1 MDAEKKVK
9 ISVNFDMDFF
19 VNFYEEDMVGINW
32 ENWVKELKNNDSK
45 SYKLFFNNID
55 FDSFLDRVDDSSWK
69 IKVEESKVE
78 D

>member
-1 MDAEKKVK
+1 MDDGKKVK

-19 VNFYEEDMVGINW
+19 VEFEKEDMVGINW

-69 IKVEESKVE
+69 IKVEES
-78 D
+78 

>member
-1 MDAEKKVK
+1 MDDGKKVK

-19 VNFYEEDMVGINW
+19 VEFEKEDLVGINW

-55 FDSFLDRVDDSSWK
+55 FDSFLDKVDDSSWK
-69 IKVEESKVE
+69 IPTEIK
-78 D
+78 

>member
-1 MDAEKKVK
+1 MDDGKKVK

-19 VNFYEEDMVGINW
+19 VEFEKEDMAGINW

-55 FDSFLDRVDDSSWK
+55 FNSFLSRVDDSSWK
-69 IKVEESKVE
+69 IKVEES
-78 D
+78 

>member
-1 MDAEKKVK
+1 MDDGKKVK

-19 VNFYEEDMVGINW
+19 VEFEKEDMVGINW

-55 FDSFLDRVDDSSWK
+55 FDSFLDKVDDSSWK
-69 IKVEESKVE
+69 IKVEES
-78 D
+78 

>member
-1 MDAEKKVK
+1 MDDGKKVK

-19 VNFYEEDMVGINW
+19 VEFEKEDLVGINW

-55 FDSFLDRVDDSSWK
+55 FDSFLDRVDDSSGK
-69 IKVEESKVE
+69 IKVEES
-78 D
+78 

>member
-1 MDAEKKVK
+1 MEEGKKVK

-19 VNFYEEDMVGINW
+19 VEFEKEDMVGINW

-69 IKVEESKVE
+69 IKVEES
-78 D
+78 

>member
-1 MDAEKKVK
+1 MDDGKKVK

-19 VNFYEEDMVGINW
+19 VEFEKEDLVGINW

-55 FDSFLDRVDDSSWK
+55 FDSFLDKVDDSSWK
-69 IKVEESKVE
+69 IKVEES
-78 D
+78 

>member
-1 MDAEKKVK
+1 MEEGKKVK

-19 VNFYEEDMVGINW
+19 VEFEKEDMVGINW
-32 ENWVKELKNNDSK
+32 ENWVKELKNNESK

-69 IKVEESKVE
+69 IKVEES
-78 D
+78 

>member
-1 MDAEKKVK
+1 MEEGKKVK

-19 VNFYEEDMVGINW
+19 VEFEKEDMVGVGINW
-32 ENWVKELKNNDSK
+32 KNWVKELKNNDSK

-69 IKVEESKVE
+69 IKVEES
-78 D
+78 

>member
-1 MDAEKKVK
+1 MDDGKKVK

-19 VNFYEEDMVGINW
+19 VEFEKEDIVGINW

-69 IKVEESKVE
+69 IKVEES
-78 D
+78 

>member
-1 MDAEKKVK
+1 MDGGKKVK

-19 VNFYEEDMVGINW
+19 VEFEEEDMVGINW
-32 ENWVKELKNNDSK
+32 KDWVKELKNNESK

-69 IKVEESKVE
+69 IKVEES
-78 D
+78 